1 MTKKTFFAAAAIFA
15 ILAGTAVSFTRPLLA
30 SAVYPGVTLEGV
42 EVGGR
47 NREEVRQLLD
57 LWRQEYRGRQVLV
70 YYGDITFHLAA
81 GDIDYDIDA
90 EATAEEAYTY
100 GRRGSW
106 WDRLKN
112 IRAAGQDGC
121 RIPVRVH
128 YNESKLATILAG
140 WREAIERPPRNAAF
154 SLAEGGI
161 VPQEQGRRLEV
172 DALRP
177 LILASLARGDGANL
191 ALPVTPLY
199 PEVTVADLR
208 QTGIREIWT
217 TFATIFDPADAN
229 RSANIRLAARK
240 VNGHIVYPGQVFSFN
255 QVVGPRDLGHGFKE
269 ALEIVD
275 GEFVP
280 GIGGGICQLSS
291 TLYNAVLLANLQI
304 VERTSHSRPL
314 GYVGLGRDATVVYDA
329 LDFKFANDSDGPL
342 MILAETGKNKLTVGI
357 VGQQPLAVAVE
368 IQSADRRVIPPAVV
382 KKQDSEL
389 YLGETKLDRQGKPG
403 YEITTVRVVYGGG
416 REVKRET
423 LAKDRYLPENTVVKV
438 GTRLP
443 PSDKAAGQPAKK

>member
-1 MTKKTFFAAAAIFA
+1 VTKRTLFAAAIVAIVVT
-15 ILAGTAVSFTRPLLA
+15 GTAACFTRPLVA

-42 EVGGR
+42 AVGGR
-47 NREEVRQLLD
+47 SREEVRQILE
-57 LWRQEYRGRQVLV
+57 LWRQEYHSRHILV
-70 YYGDITFHLAA
+70 YFGDTAFRLEA
-81 GDIDYDIDA
+81 GDIDYDLDA
-90 EATAEEAYTY
+90 EATAEEAYAY

-112 IRAAGQDGC
+112 IRAADQEGF
-121 RIPVRVH
+121 RIPVKVR
-128 YNESKLATILAG
+128 YNESKLAAILAG
-140 WREAIERPPRNAAF
+140 WREAIDRPPRSAAF

-161 VPQEQGRRLEV
+161 VPQEQGRHLEV
-172 DALRP
+172 EALRP
-177 LILASLARGDGANL
+177 LLLTALAKGDGQNV

-199 PEVTVADLR
+199 PEVTVADLEE
-208 QTGIREIWT
+208 TGIREIWT

-229 RSANIRLAARK
+229 RSANIRLAARR

-255 QVVGPRDLGHGFKE
+255 QVVGPRDLAHGFKE

-304 VERTSHSRPL
+304 VERTSHSKPL

-329 LDFKFANDSDGPL
+329 LDFKFANNSGAPV
-342 MILAETGKNKLTVGI
+342 MILAETTKNKLTVGV
-357 VGQQPLAVAVE
+357 VGQQPLPVAVE
-368 IQSADRRVIPPAVV
+368 ILSADRRVIPPAVV
-382 KKQDSEL
+382 KKQDPEL
-389 YLGETKLDRQGKPG
+389 YLGETKLDKQGKPG
-403 YEITTVRVVYGGG
+403 YEITTIRVVYAGG

-423 LAKDRYLPENTVVKV
+423 LAKDRYLAENTIVKV
-438 GTRLP
+438 GMRLP
-443 PSDKAAGQPAKK
+443 PPDKAAGRPPK